1 LLGEQQQKP
10 LILLSDRLDFAFA
23 DALAILG
30 GRGAGPSNLLYLFDN
45 CSLDSD
51 RRELRRAGRLV
62 AVEPQVFDVL
72 HNLIRNRE
80 HVVSKNALLADVWQ
94 GRAVSDATLSSRI
107 NSARA
112 AVGDNGEQQRLI
124 RTVRRKGF
132 RFVGTVV
139 EGTEALAEAAP
150 QRREAAAGVPTARE
164 ASELALAAKPVA
176 ELPPVSRFGGGAERR
191 QMTVMLV
198 GATAPSEHLDPEELY
213 ATMNAHHRRVR
224 EIVGGFGGYVARHT
238 ADTLMVYFGYP
249 QAQED
254 DPERAIRSALAM
266 IDTVNGSVVPTP
278 QPQLRIGIATGLA
291 VVGEL
296 GGAGYAQEPSV
307 VGEPPGLA
315 ERLHDLAAPQTIV
328 VNAGA
333 RRVAGGAFEYRALVS
348 PSVEAWQ
355 VLGASAAESRFEARH
370 AAGWS
375 SLVGRTAEL
384 ELLRSRWR
392 QVVDGEGRAV
402 VIAGEA
408 GIGKSHLVH
417 ALQQRLA
424 DEPHLQL
431 RFFCSPYHRTSALFP
446 ISSYFG
452 RAAAF
457 QGDETAG
464 DRLDRLNELLA
475 PSAARPEQVGLVAEL
490 LGLPPLGRYRPPE
503 LTPQQRK
510 EKIFEVVLSHILAL
524 SRRQPVM
531 MLFEDVHWIDP
542 TSLELLT
549 ALIERAQNARMLVLV
564 TARPEFIAPWARH
577 AHVTSLSL
585 PRLSRREGAA
595 LVGEITGGKVLPDPV
610 FNQILDRADGVPLFL
625 EELTKTVVE
634 SGLLR
639 DADDR
644 YEIAAPLSPTAI
656 PATLHDSLMARLDHV
671 TARAVAQTAACIG
684 RDFDRSLLTAV
695 SGLTEER
702 LREALDELRRTGLIV
717 ATGIGANERHSFRH
731 ALIRD
736 AAYESLLKGRR
747 AELHAAIAGALEQS
761 FADLVAAQPE
771 IVAHHFSEAGAPDKA
786 ITYWVRAGQR
796 ASLRSA
802 NAEAFSHLQ
811 NGLELLDQVTDERE
825 RERCELL
832 LRTILGAVYVAT
844 KGYSAAETVATFT
857 RAADLL
863 RATGDMRLRLTV
875 HNGLLVGYYN
885 LARFDSALDLA
896 QETLR
901 QGERDGDDSVICVG
915 HRMVAAVCNSVG
927 EFERAAQHARRG
939 WELYRPERHGLAALG
954 LVHDT
959 GLGTKLHLALALCHL
974 GFQDQAKQA
983 AAEALSM
990 AADLRHVNSQAYA
1003 LFFAAVLVNY
1013 VGRNHSALIDSAS
1026 RLRTYAQQHEMP
1038 QWAAYGRAF
1047 GAVPLVSSGRA
1058 GDAVNEITGAIN
1070 DCERIQNFV
1079 FRPAQLTI
1087 LASAELADGRADRA
1101 LAATA
1106 SALEIAEH
1114 TREHW
1119 LTAET
1124 CRTRG
1129 HAFLSKKDPERAE
1142 ECFQRAIA
1150 IARSQAARLFE
1161 LRAAASLAGLRSD
1174 QGKRSEALAL
1184 LAPIYDWFTEG
1195 FDTPDLQDAKT
1206 LLAQ

>member
-1 LLGEQQQKP
+1 M
-10 LILLSDRLDFAFA
+10 
-23 DALAILG
+23 
-30 GRGAGPSNLLYLFDN
+30 LYLFEN

-51 RRELRRAGRLV
+51 RRELRRAGTLV

-80 HVVSKNALLADVWQ
+80 HVVSKNALLADVWK
-94 GRAVSDATLSSRI
+94 GRVVSDATLSSRI
-107 NSARA
+107 NSARS

-124 RTVRRKGF
+124 RTVHRRGF
-132 RFVGTVV
+132 RFVGAVV
-139 EGTEALAEAAP
+139 EGTEAFADAAP
-150 QRREAAAGVPTARE
+150 QQREVVASGAPTAQG
-164 ASELALAAKPVA
+164 ASELAPADKPVA
-176 ELPPVSRFGGGAERR
+176 ELPPASHFGGGAERR

-198 GATAPSEHLDPEELY
+198 GATVPSARLDPEELY
-213 ATMNAHHRRVR
+213 AMMSAHHRRVR
-224 EIVGGFGGYVARHT
+224 DIVGSFGGYVAKHT

-266 IDTVNGSVVPTP
+266 IDAISGLAVVPTA
-278 QPQLRIGIATGLA
+278 QLQMRIGIATGLV

-307 VGEPPGLA
+307 VGEPPSLAARLHELA
-315 ERLHDLAAPQTIV
+315 EPKTIV
-328 VNAGA
+328 VSAST

-370 AAGWS
+370 ATGWS

-392 QVVDGEGRAV
+392 QIVDGEGRVV

-424 DEPHLQL
+424 DEPHLQV

-446 ISSYFG
+446 ISSYFE
-452 RAAAF
+452 RAAAS
-457 QGDETAG
+457 QGDETVG
-464 DRLDRLNELLA
+464 DRLDKLNELLA
-475 PSAARPEQVGLVAEL
+475 PSAARPQQVGLVAEL
-490 LGLPPLGRYRPPE
+490 LGLPALGRYRPPE

-510 EKIFEVVLSHILAL
+510 EKIFEVALSHVLDL

-549 ALIERAQNARMLVLV
+549 AIIERAQNAHMLVLI
-564 TARPEFIAPWARH
+564 TARSEFVPPWAH
-577 AHVTSLSL
+577 HGHVTTLSLS
-585 PRLSRREGAA
+585 RLSRREGAA
-595 LVGEITGGKVLPDPV
+595 LVGEIIGGKVLPSLV

-634 SGLLR
+634 SGILR
-639 DADDR
+639 DAEDR
-644 YEIAAPLSPTAI
+644 YEIAGPLSPTVI

-671 TARAVAQTAACIG
+671 TARAVAQMAACIG
-684 RDFDRSLLTAV
+684 RDFDHALLTAV

-747 AELHAAIAGALEQS
+747 AQLHAAIAGALEQS
-761 FADLVAAQPE
+761 FSDLVAAQPE
-771 IVAHHFSEAGAPDKA
+771 IVAHHFSEAGEPDKA
-786 ITYWVRAGQR
+786 ITYWVQAGQL

-802 NAEAFSHLQ
+802 NAEAFSHLKI
-811 NGLELLDQVTDERE
+811 GLELLDQVTDKHERD
-825 RERCELL
+825 RCELL
-832 LRTILGAVYVAT
+832 LRMVLGAVYVAT
-844 KGYSAAETVATFT
+844 KGYSAADTVATYK

-863 RATGDMRLRLTV
+863 QATGDTRLRLAV

-901 QGERDGDDSVICVG
+901 QGESDGDDAVICVG

-927 EFERAAQHARRG
+927 EFERAAHHARRG
-939 WELYRPERHGLAALG
+939 WELYEPERHGLAALG

-959 GLGTKLHLALALCHL
+959 GLGAKLHLALALCHL
-974 GFQDQAKQA
+974 GFQDQSRQI
-983 AAEALSM
+983 AAEALSL
-990 AADLRHVNSQAYA
+990 AAELRHVNSQAYA
-1003 LFFAAVLVNY
+1003 WFFGAVLVNF
-1013 VGRNHSALIDSAS
+1013 VGRNHSPLIEYAP

-1047 GAVPLVSSGRA
+1047 GAVPLVRSGRA
-1058 GDAVNEITGAIN
+1058 GVAVDEITGAIS

-1087 LASAELADGRADRA
+1087 LASAELAVGRADRA

-1124 CRTRG
+1124 YRIRG
-1129 HAFLSKKDPERAE
+1129 HALLSMGSPEPAE

-1150 IARSQAARLFE
+1150 IGRSQAARLFE
-1161 LRAAASLAGLRSD
+1161 LRAAASLAGLWRD
-1174 QGKRSEALAL
+1174 QGKHSEALTL
-1184 LAPIYDWFTEG
+1184 LAPIYGWFTEG
-1195 FDTPDLQDAKT
+1195 FDTPDLQDAKG
-1206 LLAQ
+1206 LLGQSA